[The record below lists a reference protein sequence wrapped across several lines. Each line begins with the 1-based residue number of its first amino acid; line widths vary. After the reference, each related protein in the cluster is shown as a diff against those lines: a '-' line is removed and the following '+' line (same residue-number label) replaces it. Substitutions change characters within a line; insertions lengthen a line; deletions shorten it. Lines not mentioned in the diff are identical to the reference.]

1 MPVIPA
7 LEVKREGEGETL
19 IAPNVDHLGLQGMT
33 LTKEKEEGEMKNVIP
48 ITK

>member
-7 LEVKREGEGETL
+7 LEVKREGKGETT

-33 LTKEKEEGEMKNVIP
+33 LTEEKEGEMKKVIS